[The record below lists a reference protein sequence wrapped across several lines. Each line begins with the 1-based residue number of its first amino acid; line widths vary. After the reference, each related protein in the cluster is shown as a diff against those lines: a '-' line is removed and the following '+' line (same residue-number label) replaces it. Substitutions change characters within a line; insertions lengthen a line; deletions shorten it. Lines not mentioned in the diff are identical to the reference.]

1 MYLPTSAGVL
11 ARSIMTGSEAV
22 GKYIYIS
29 ERPPGN
35 IISSFNFKNHLNPAF
50 STRPLPYLTRKHDIS
65 MISMMNTAPMQAVKH
80 PNSSETF
87 NAVPNRKKLTD
98 YPIHYT

>member
-11 ARSIMTGSEAV
+11 VILSMTGPEAV
-22 GKYIYIS
+22 GKYIYVS

-35 IISSFNFKNHLNPAF
+35 IISSFKQKSLKSRFFHAPPSMSL
-50 STRPLPYLTRKHDIS
+50 RKHDIY

-87 NAVPNRKKLTD
+87 NAIPNRKKLTD
-98 YPIHYT
+98 YPSHYT

>member
-22 GKYIYIS
+22 GKYIYVS

-35 IISSFNFKNHLNPAF
+35 IISSFNQKSLKSRFFHAPPSMSL
-50 STRPLPYLTRKHDIS
+50 RKHDIY
-65 MISMMNTAPMQAVKH
+65 MISMMNTAPMPAAIH
-80 PNSSETF
+80 P
-87 NAVPNRKKLTD
+87 
-98 YPIHYT
+98 